1 MLRNCEQFGQKKIFE
16 GEIKQ
21 IYLEILKITNVKF
34 LLYNFKAIFS
44 LCRLISVSEQK
55 YLKTTL

>member
-34 LLYNFKAIFS
+34 LLYNFKAIF
-44 LCRLISVSEQK
+44 
-55 YLKTTL
+55 